1 MGRAGKIHLACLRE
15 AGGEEAR
22 VCWLVDT
29 DAAVLAPYAQVPLSL
44 SLTLTLTLTLTVTLT
59 LTLTQALTLTAVLAP
74 YAGGPGDHRCRGG
87 AACRS

>member
-44 SLTLTLTLTLTVTLT
+44 SLTLTLTLTLILTRTL
-59 LTLTQALTLTAVLAP
+59 ALTLTAVLAP
-74 YAGGPGDHRCRGG
+74 YAGGPGDHRCCGG
-87 AACRS
+87 AAWRS

>member
-44 SLTLTLTLTLTVTLT
+44 SLSLTLTLTLTLTLALTLT
-59 LTLTQALTLTAVLAP
+59 LTLALQARAYGTRAPQGPSSSLTA
-74 YAGGPGDHRCRGG
+74 
-87 AACRS
+87 AA